1 MAMAMLAALCLA
13 MASASASASVSSRN
27 HAVAFSHVGRGSAEA
42 VDELLRRVLSPGSH
56 PFELEIVEACTR
68 AAPAAAR
75 SKLCFELGPGSAAGK
90 VALSGTSGVELA
102 RGAAHYL
109 RTRCNMSFAW
119 PRTGGNQVASPAEWP
134 AVEAAETRYRT
145 VEYSYFQN
153 VVESSYSFAFYSWDD
168 WQKLI
173 DWQALSG
180 INLGLAYTGQEEI
193 YRKTYASFGVNSS
206 RCGITPCFAYFF
218 VCERFFYGIATVCH
232 DRLGTYAYSQ
242 RIGIDFKRSGVFSLS
257 FANWTNGP
265 AWLSWSRGQ
274 SMHGVGA
281 GGEGSLGDGI
291 ALSQSWMTAQWQL
304 QKQILARM
312 RALGIVPI
320 LPAFQGNVP
329 PIMAFGARNTAP
341 FLNSCPE
348 PVLANDRL

>member
-1 MAMAMLAALCLA
+1 MAVAMLAALCLA

-119 PRTGGNQVASPAEWP
+119 PRTGGNQVTSPAEWP

-206 RCGITPCFAYFF
+206 RCGITPCFEHVLCVSVFY
-218 VCERFFYGIATVCH
+218 YGIATVCH
-232 DRLGTYAYSQ
+232 DRLGTNAYIV
-242 RIGIDFKRSGVFSLS
+242 RELVLTLKEAAFSLS
-257 FANWTNGP
+257 
-265 AWLSWSRGQ
+265 
-274 SMHGVGA
+274 
-281 GGEGSLGDGI
+281 
-291 ALSQSWMTAQWQL
+291 ALPTGRTAQHGCPGPGGSRCTASE
-304 QKQILARM
+304 LAVKALWATGSPSH
-312 RALGIVPI
+312 RAG
-320 LPAFQGNVP
+320 
-329 PIMAFGARNTAP
+329 
-341 FLNSCPE
+341 
-348 PVLANDRL
+348 